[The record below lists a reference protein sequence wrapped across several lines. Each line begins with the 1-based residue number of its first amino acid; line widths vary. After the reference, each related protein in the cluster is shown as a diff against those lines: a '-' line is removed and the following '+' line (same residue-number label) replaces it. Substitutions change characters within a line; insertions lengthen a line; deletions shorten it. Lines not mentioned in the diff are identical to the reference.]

1 MLSGDQDDDNKIF
14 KSIAVLYLE
23 NLSNDS
29 EGEVEVESDHETVK
43 FSVGDFVV
51 FPKGLKCR
59 WKVTKP
65 VRKHYS
71 FSCRGHLTKLNEHI
85 SDDYSRC
92 FAGGLF
98 FTCTVP
104 VFRSEKS
111 VHRPAG

>member
-1 MLSGDQDDDNKIF
+1 MMNIEITKLPEQKIIDREIRSWPIWTCDISEF
-14 KSIAVLYLE
+14 DWEYSEQESCLL
-23 NLSNDS
+23 L

-71 FSCRGHLTKLNEHI
+71 FS
-85 SDDYSRC
+85 
-92 FAGGLF
+92 
-98 FTCTVP
+98 
-104 VFRSEKS
+104 
-111 VHRPAG
+111 